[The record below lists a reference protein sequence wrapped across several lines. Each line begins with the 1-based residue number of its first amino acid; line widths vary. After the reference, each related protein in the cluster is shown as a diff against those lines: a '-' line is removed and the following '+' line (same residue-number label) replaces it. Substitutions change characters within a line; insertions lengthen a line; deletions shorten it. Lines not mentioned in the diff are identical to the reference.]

1 MKYPDE
7 IMREA
12 TSIISKRRISAEKK
26 SQENHDML
34 AMRFPKLLEIESA
47 LSECGAAVVKAFFSE
62 NYKEIVKA
70 ISEKSK
76 SLQTERDKIIIN
88 AGLAKNALEPDY
100 FCKICNDRGFFEN
113 GTPCECRLTL
123 LNELYNKNNSL
134 GIINNGISFENFS
147 LEYYSDKAVVGKNSI
162 RDIMKSR
169 FDFAKK
175 YADKFSIDSGNLY
188 FFGKTG
194 LGKTHLA
201 MSIANQ
207 VTKKG
212 YSVYF
217 GSVGNILKLLEAE
230 RFGKETDA
238 DLGAIVY
245 ESDLLIIDDFGT
257 EFETKFSKSELFNII
272 NTRLNKTKP
281 TIICSNLNADELKDK
296 YDELLASRIIGSY
309 YMLLFVGDDIR
320 QQKRR

>member
-12 TSIISKRRISAEKK
+12 TSIISRRRLSAEEKAR
-26 SQENHDML
+26 ENHDL
-34 AMRFPKLLEIESA
+34 LIRHFPELLKVEAS
-47 LSECGAAVVKAFFSE
+47 LSECGAAVIKAFFSE

-76 SLQTERDKIIIN
+76 SLQAERESIIKK
-88 AGLAKNALEPDY
+88 AGLEKNALEPDY
-100 FCKICNDRGFFEN
+100 FCKLCNDRGFFEN
-113 GTPCECRLTL
+113 GSPCECRLKL

-134 GIINNGISFENFS
+134 GIINNGISFDNFS
-147 LEYYSDKAVVGKNSI
+147 LDYYSDKVSVGKNSV

-175 YADKFSIDSGNLY
+175 YAEKFSEKSVNLY
-188 FFGKTG
+188 FFGRTG

-201 MSIANQ
+201 MAIANEAA
-207 VTKKG
+207 KKG
-212 YSVYF
+212 FSVYF
-217 GSVGNILKLLEAE
+217 GSAGNILKSLEAE
-230 RFGKETDA
+230 HFGKDSDST
-238 DLGAIVY
+238 ISTVVY

-257 EFETKFSKSELFNII
+257 EFETKFSKAELFNII
-272 NTRLNKTKP
+272 NTRLNKEKP
-281 TIICSNLNADELKDK
+281 TIICSNLNADELKAK

-309 YMLLFVGDDIR
+309 YMLLFTGEDIR
-320 QQKRR
+320 QKKRR

>member
-12 TSIISKRRISAEKK
+12 TSIISKRRLSAEKK
-26 SQENHDML
+26 AQENHDMV
-34 AMRFPKLLEIESA
+34 ARRFPELSNVESSLA
-47 LSECGAAVVKAFFSE
+47 ECGAAVIKAFFSE

-70 ISEKSK
+70 LSEKSK
-76 SLQTERDKIIIN
+76 SLQIEREGIIKKAGFDKN
-88 AGLAKNALEPDY
+88 DLEPDY
-100 FCKICNDRGFFEN
+100 FCRLCNDRGFFEN
-113 GTPCECRLTL
+113 GTPCECRRKL

-147 LEYYSDKAVVGKNSI
+147 LEYYSNKVMVGKNSI

-175 YADKFSIDSGNLY
+175 YAERFSENSVNLY
-188 FFGKTG
+188 FFGRTG

-201 MSIANQ
+201 MAIANEAS
-207 VTKKG
+207 KKG
-212 YSVYF
+212 FSVYF
-217 GSVGNILKLLEAE
+217 GSAGNILKSLEAE
-230 RFGKETDA
+230 RFGKED
-238 DLGAIVY
+238 DVNLSNIVY
-245 ESDLLIIDDFGT
+245 ESNLLIIDDFGT

-272 NTRLNKTKP
+272 NTRLNKEKP
-281 TIICSNLNADELKDK
+281 TIICSNLNADELKAK

-309 YMLLFVGDDIR
+309 YMMLFVGDDIR
-320 QQKRR
+320 QQKKR